1 MANEGDSVKSSSFA
15 IFIWVSVSD
24 FIFHIPGETLE
35 HGFYSEMKHRCAF
48 SQKRICIY
56 QKSASFIYYVSGTK
70 NS

>member
-35 HGFYSEMKHRCAF
+35 HGFYPEMEHRCVFAE
-48 SQKRICIY
+48 KNLHL
-56 QKSASFIYYVSGTK
+56 QKSASFIYCVSGTK